1 MSKLLFFLSK
11 LSGSLQ
17 VYYKGHSAATLGA
30 SMAVLKCHK
39 TIRCAA
45 NYAEAEERER
55 DGNKLQIDL
64 RANVE
69 MHLLD
74 AAGDQTDRK

>member
-1 MSKLLFFLSK
+1 MSKLLLFLSK

-17 VYYKGHSAATLGA
+17 VYYKGHSAATLIV

-45 NYAEAEERER
+45 NYAEAEDRER
-55 DGNKLQIDL
+55 KMVISYKLTP
-64 RANVE
+64 RATGSGGSGFGAQRE
-69 MHLLD
+69 I
-74 AAGDQTDRK
+74 